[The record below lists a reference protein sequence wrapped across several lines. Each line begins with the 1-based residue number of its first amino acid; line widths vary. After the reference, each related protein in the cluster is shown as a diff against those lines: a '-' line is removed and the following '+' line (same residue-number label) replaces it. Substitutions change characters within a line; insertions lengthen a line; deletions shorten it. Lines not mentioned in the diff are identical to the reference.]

1 MEVGSMEN
9 YNDIINLPH
18 HKSSTR
24 PHMSNRDRAA
34 QFAPFAA
41 LTGHDSAIKE
51 TARLTDDFIEI
62 SEDKMTALSAKMQMI
77 IENILET
84 PEVEFTYFAPDEN
97 KLGGAYISKMGN
109 VRRVDEYDRVVIF
122 TDGVKIP
129 IDSII
134 DINGEFFSTL
144 D

>member
-1 MEVGSMEN
+1 
-9 YNDIINLPH
+9 
-18 HKSSTR
+18 
-24 PHMSNRDRAA
+24 
-34 QFAPFAA
+34 
-41 LTGHDSAIKE
+41 
-51 TARLTDDFIEI
+51 
-62 SEDKMTALSAKMQMI
+62 
-77 IENILET
+77 
-84 PEVEFTYFAPDEN
+84 
-97 KLGGAYISKMGN
+97 MGN

>member
-1 MEVGSMEN
+1 MEN

-51 TARLTDDFIEI
+51 TSRLTDDFIEI

>member
-1 MEVGSMEN
+1 MEN

-62 SEDKMTALSAKMQMI
+62 SEDKMTALSARMQMI

>member
-1 MEVGSMEN
+1 MEN

-134 DINGEFFSTL
+134 DMNGEFFSTL

>member
-1 MEVGSMEN
+1 MEN

-109 VRRVDEYDRVVIF
+109 VRRVDEYDSVVIF

>member
-1 MEVGSMEN
+1 MEN

>member
-1 MEVGSMEN
+1 
-9 YNDIINLPH
+9 
-18 HKSSTR
+18 
-24 PHMSNRDRAA
+24 MSNRDRAA